1 MKLIILYGFASSGK
15 STLAKQYTENHPMT
29 IAIEGDELIGMIG
42 GWRNNESD
50 ARQLVSEYTKSMTEI
65 HLGSGHDV
73 VIPYLLNE
81 ASHSVVFKQI
91 ATKHNAEFYEVYI
104 DIDKEDA
111 VNRLI
116 SRGCWGEKGSRALT
130 ENDREELEGRFDY
143 MNNVM
148 QQLPGVVS
156 IGSELNDID
165 SAYHNLI
172 TVLIDR

>member
-15 STLAKQYTENHPMT
+15 STLAKRYTENHPMT

-42 GWRNNESD
+42 GWRNDESD
-50 ARQLVSEYTKSMTEI
+50 ARQLVFEYTKSIADI

-81 ASHSVVFKQI
+81 ASHSAAFKQI

-104 DIDKEDA
+104 DIGKEDA

-130 ENDREELEGRFDY
+130 EQDREELEGRFDY
-143 MNNVM
+143 MENVM
-148 QQLPGVVS
+148 QQPPNV
-156 IGSELNDID
+156 IPIESELNDID
-165 SAYHNLI
+165 AAYQNLI
-172 TVLIDR
+172 TSTTA